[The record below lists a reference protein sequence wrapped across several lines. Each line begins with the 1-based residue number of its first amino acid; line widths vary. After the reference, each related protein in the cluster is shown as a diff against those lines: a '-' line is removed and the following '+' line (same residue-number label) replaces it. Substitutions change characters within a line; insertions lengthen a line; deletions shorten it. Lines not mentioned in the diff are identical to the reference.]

1 MCNINSF
8 FYNFASKSLNADN
21 GKMQPDEG
29 KLTEKAASYSAAIY
43 VHI

>member
-8 FYNFASKSLNADN
+8 FYNFASKRLNADN
-21 GKMQPDEG
+21 GKKQPDEG